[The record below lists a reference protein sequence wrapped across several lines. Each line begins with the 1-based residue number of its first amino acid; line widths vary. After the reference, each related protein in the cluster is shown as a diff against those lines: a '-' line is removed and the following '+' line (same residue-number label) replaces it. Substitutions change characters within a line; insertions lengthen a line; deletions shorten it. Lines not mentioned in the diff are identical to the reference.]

1 MKTVTNTYTIAY
13 LSTHPRTKNI
23 VHKYLLKLAGGEE
36 YLGHLRS
43 TLDELAEYNM
53 GGGIPYEVM
62 VKLRNELNT
71 PEILES
77 LSYQKRPH

>member
-23 VHKYLLKLAGGEE
+23 VHRYLLSLAGGAE
-36 YLGHLRS
+36 YIERLHC
-43 TLDELAEYNM
+43 TLDGLAEYNM

-62 VKLRNELNT
+62 VQLRNELNT
-71 PEILES
+71 PEILEC
-77 LSYQKRPH
+77 LSYHEQPH